1 MCGGHTS
8 AGVLSRPF
16 GDSIARL
23 GRDWQEG
30 GGGSLPGSRGS
41 AFFVLYRGC
50 VGMPVFR
57 TENLAQPRGLI
68 TAVSRPPWGRS
79 LLRPIG
85 LHAGMRGTTPRAD
98 CACEAPRTP
107 SFFFVREKE
116 RWGRKKKPSP
126 TDAQEKD
133 TSHKRNPIQPR
144 SALTP
149 KGAIV
154 RIYAYQLGSVS
165 FSRATSA
172 LTRVSVLERSL

>member
-57 TENLAQPRGLI
+57 TENLAEPRGLI
-68 TAVSRPPWGRS
+68 TPVSRPPWGDS
-79 LLRPIG
+79 LCAVMPYLVQRRY
-85 LHAGMRGTTPRAD
+85 AG
-98 CACEAPRTP
+98 
-107 SFFFVREKE
+107 
-116 RWGRKKKPSP
+116 
-126 TDAQEKD
+126 Q
-133 TSHKRNPIQPR
+133 NPV
-144 SALTP
+144 L
-149 KGAIV
+149 
-154 RIYAYQLGSVS
+154 L
-165 FSRATSA
+165 SR
-172 LTRVSVLERSL
+172 L

>member
-68 TAVSRPPWGRS
+68 TPVSRPPWGRS

-98 CACEAPRTP
+98 CSCEAPRTP

-116 RWGRKKKPSP
+116 RRGRKKKPYATFPAGGGPLSASRRALCRCGLRP
-126 TDAQEKD
+126 FI
-133 TSHKRNPIQPR
+133 KRN
-144 SALTP
+144 
-149 KGAIV
+149 KN
-154 RIYAYQLGSVS
+154 
-165 FSRATSA
+165 F
-172 LTRVSVLERSL
+172 

>member
-8 AGVLSRPF
+8 AGGLSRPF

-68 TAVSRPPWGRS
+68 TPVSRPPWGRS

-116 RWGRKKKPSP
+116 RRGRKKKPYATFPAGGGPLPASRRALCRCGLRP
-126 TDAQEKD
+126 FI
-133 TSHKRNPIQPR
+133 KRN
-144 SALTP
+144 
-149 KGAIV
+149 KN
-154 RIYAYQLGSVS
+154 
-165 FSRATSA
+165 F
-172 LTRVSVLERSL
+172 